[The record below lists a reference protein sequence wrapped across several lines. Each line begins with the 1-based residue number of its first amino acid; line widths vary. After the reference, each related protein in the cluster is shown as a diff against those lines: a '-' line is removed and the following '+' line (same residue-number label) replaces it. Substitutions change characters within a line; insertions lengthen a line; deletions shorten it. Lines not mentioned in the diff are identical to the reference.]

1 MTKEDKLE
9 SLRYRPTKYELALD
23 GKILAGYTRRSKMGI
38 LTMLRKNG
46 ESWAKRLNADDRIT
60 FDKSGQYA
68 NLGKYQIKVT
78 GRTQRDAIIEG
89 ELPWF
94 EDAIPVN

>member
-9 SLRYRPTKYELALD
+9 ALRYRQTKYELAVD
-23 GKILAGYTRRSKMGI
+23 GKILAGYTRQSKMGI
-38 LTMLRKNG
+38 LNMLRKNG
-46 ESWAKRLNADDRIT
+46 ESWAKRLNANDMIT
-60 FDKSGQYA
+60 FNKNGREATIGQY
-68 NLGKYQIKVT
+68 NVKFT

-94 EDAIPVN
+94 EDVIPIN